1 MNNLFELENKFLLA
15 KVEYYNGTPIMSD
28 AEFDAL
34 EAHLK
39 TLGSKVVNQVG
50 SKMIDFDFVH
60 PTPML
65 SLSKSQI
72 EATEE
77 GTDYMVEDF
86 EKWVNKRIGIIGKD
100 VVLETSPKYDGN
112 AINIIYVGGK
122 LNMVLTR
129 GSGSAGNNV
138 TKKFTRQIPN
148 TIKVTSVDLKDTDV
162 VEIRCEVV
170 IETDF
175 FNKKYGS
182 EYANPRNYVAGVIRN
197 EDDNKE
203 QCDELTVLP
212 LHYILNGE
220 HLPYGY
226 FKDND
231 FISQNTYN
239 KSMVSTD
246 YVDIIQWYEN
256 LRETFVY
263 QLDGVVISFPAGVR
277 DQLGQNSHDPEWAI
291 AIKFVPEEATTPVS
305 SLEMFIGKTGE
316 FTPVIQLVPVQ
327 LAGTTVQRAS
337 GYNFGYIVSNKIGPG
352 AIVSIAKAGDIIPE
366 VQSVIVPSYGEFEI
380 PTQCPHC
387 NSELTFDGIHL
398 MCNNTKC
405 VGRIAK
411 QLASNSKFINIK
423 GVGPKTL
430 ENFACD
436 FEDLIDLIV
445 WTRTDGN
452 SSNIEKYG
460 ITHNSRSHELFLNA
474 FNNIKVLT
482 YGQVIVL
489 MSYNNV
495 GLKLAEQ
502 VANMYT
508 GSNADFA
515 GHDRSIVEMFK
526 NEDVKS
532 KIQSKIESLV
542 SVGIDV
548 EIPIQKEITSDSLFV
563 CMTGSPKPFG
573 FTTKKEFADLI
584 GDKLNEVS
592 ITSKDCQYLI
602 TDDLNSKSSK
612 MKNAEKKGIKIVTY
626 GDFVNEFGN

>member
-1 MNNLFELENKFLLA
+1 MKNLFELENKYLLA
-15 KVEYYNGTPIMSD
+15 KVMYYKGTPIMTD

-34 EAHLK
+34 EAYLK
-39 TLGSKVVNQVG
+39 SVGSKVVNQVG
-50 SKMIDFDFVH
+50 EKLIDYDFVH

-65 SLSKSQI
+65 SLGKSQI
-72 EATEE
+72 EATDD
-77 GTDYMVEDF
+77 GTDYMVDDF
-86 EKWVNKRIGIIGKD
+86 EKWFNKRLDILGKD

-112 AINIIYVGGK
+112 AVNVIYIGGK
-122 LNMVLTR
+122 LNMILTR
-129 GSGSAGNNV
+129 GSGTAGNYVNDKL
-138 TKKFTRQIPN
+138 THQIPD
-148 TIKVTSVDLKDTDV
+148 TIKVAGIELKDTDV

-170 IETDF
+170 IETNF
-175 FNKKYGS
+175 FNKKYGD
-182 EYANPRNYVAGVIRN
+182 EFANPRNYVAGVIRS

-220 HLPYGY
+220 HLSHSY
-226 FKDND
+226 FRDND
-231 FISQNTYN
+231 FVAQNTYN

-256 LRETFVY
+256 LRETFIY

-277 DQLGQNSHDPEWAI
+277 DQLGENSHDPEWAI
-291 AIKFVPEEATTPVS
+291 AIKFVPEEATTP
-305 SLEMFIGKTGE
+305 LDGFKLFIGKTGE
-316 FTPVIQLVPVQ
+316 FTPVLQLVPVQ

-337 GYNFGYIVSNKIGPG
+337 GYNFGYIVNNKLGKG

-366 VQSVIVPSYGEFEI
+366 VQSVIVPSDEEIEI
-380 PTQCPHC
+380 PTHCPHC

-398 MCNNTKC
+398 MCNNTRC
-405 VGRIAK
+405 EGRIAK
-411 QLASNSKFINIK
+411 QLASNSKFISIK
-423 GVGPKTL
+423 GIGPKTL

-436 FEDLIDLIV
+436 FEDLVDLIV
-445 WTRTDGN
+445 WTRTNG
-452 SSNIEKYG
+452 SSSDIEKYG
-460 ITHNSRSHELFLNA
+460 ITNGSRSHELFLNA

-508 GSNADFA
+508 GNDADFA

-526 NEDVKS
+526 DEDVKS
-532 KIQSKIESLV
+532 RIQSKIESLV
-542 SVGIDV
+542 SVGIEV
-548 EIPIQKEITSDSLFV
+548 EVPVQKEITSDSLFV

-573 FTTKKEFADLI
+573 FATKKVFTELI

-626 GDFVNEFGN
+626 GDFVNKFGN